1 MTFDLYHF
9 AILNYF
15 EIWFGNLGFIY
26 FLLGVVDLY
35 HFAILNYFEIWFGN
49 LGFIYFL
56 LGVVLLSTTVPMG
69 VGQVR
74 LNRAK
79 FSGASNFQLCI
90 SLVLLIFNPNVVSCQ
105 LVVH

>member
-1 MTFDLYHF
+1 MLVIYICMTFDLYHF

-15 EIWFGNLGFIY
+15 EIWFGK
-26 FLLGVVDLY
+26 
-35 HFAILNYFEIWFGN
+35 

-56 LGVVLLSTTVPMG
+56 LGVVLLSTAVPMG

-90 SLVLLIFNPNVVSCQ
+90 SLVLLIFNPNVVSC
-105 LVVH
+105 